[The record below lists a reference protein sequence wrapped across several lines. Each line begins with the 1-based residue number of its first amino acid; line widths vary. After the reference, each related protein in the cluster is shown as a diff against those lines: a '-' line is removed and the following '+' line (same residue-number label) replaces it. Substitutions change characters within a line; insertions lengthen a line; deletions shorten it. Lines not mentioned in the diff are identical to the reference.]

1 MSMEAAAAAIP
12 VVFLNGAQ
20 SINLGTVAVH
30 PALGFKRF
38 QEAIAQRIGVAPHQ
52 ISASLVRPRRARAA
66 AAAAATELSGRRV
79 PIDESSDLT
88 AIARDA
94 GESYVLAALRRPR
107 RERRGRS
114 RRGGG
119 GGGDAAAAGNGGG
132 NKKAATAPEKTIL
145 RRSAA
150 AGSPM
155 IVAASPERLG
165 LELGFWD
172 YETELRNL
180 QRQRESYLLSTAAA
194 AAAAGYYPY
203 GGAVAAAE
211 EEAAAVCLEC
221 EAAEEEGR
229 GAEFHWCVRD
239 AVTRGFRSPL
249 GPIERPPKKRVEA
262 SA

>member
-1 MSMEAAAAAIP
+1 MAAAEAAAVIP
-12 VVFLNGAQ
+12 VVFFDGAQ

-38 QEAIAQRIGVAPHQ
+38 QAAIAQRIGVAPHQ

-66 AAAAATELSGRRV
+66 AAELSGRRI
-79 PIDESSDLT
+79 PIDGSSDLA

-119 GGGDAAAAGNGGG
+119 GGGDAAGAGNGGS

-172 YETELRNL
+172 YETQLRNL

-194 AAAAGYYPY
+194 AGCYPY
-203 GGAVAAAE
+203 GGAAAAAE
-211 EEAAAVCLEC
+211 PEEEEAGAVCSEC